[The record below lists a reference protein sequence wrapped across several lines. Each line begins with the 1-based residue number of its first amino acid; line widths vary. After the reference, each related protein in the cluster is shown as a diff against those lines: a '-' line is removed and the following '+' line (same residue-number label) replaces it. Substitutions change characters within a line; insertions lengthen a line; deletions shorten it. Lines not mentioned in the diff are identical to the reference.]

1 MLYDTYLCTI
11 SSCSLTIWASW
22 EKIPPNSTIV
32 LSIFFIVSALLC
44 MYVSYHTNNNNS
56 NNNSIEQPVKKHNND
71 IIILHEWCN
80 HCDHSD
86 GTFGT
91 TKWQIC
97 LCIFSMNKHYQTFQS
112 GIREHLENWTFR
124 VVNWSVY
131 DVEFFDN
138 LFLKAPV
145 NFVTFCP
152 PEW

>member
-1 MLYDTYLCTI
+1 MFNMLYDTYLCTI

-97 LCIFSMNKHYQTFQS
+97 LCIFSMNKH
-112 GIREHLENWTFR
+112 IRLFCLASESTLNAEHFVKALINVWC
-124 VVNWSVY
+124 WI
-131 DVEFFDN
+131 FF
-138 LFLKAPV
+138 KAP
-145 NFVTFCP
+145 FISVTFCP